1 MCARVDVYL
10 CVYTYSSVVGE
21 RIGDGSVFR
30 EIREESCRGRVSIVE
45 GGCLWAREGVCWRG
59 RVSVGEGGC
68 LGQHLHPRVSSSH
81 PASDLS
87 NRGSAQP
94 LPRELNQTS
103 TNCNARSRGKS
114 RDRLADCHQVALGKL
129 ATSGEIIR
137 PWSRSRATLVEF
149 EARGPKA
156 RQGSH

>member
-21 RIGDGSVFR
+21 RWGRWECVQRDK
-30 EIREESCRGRVSIVE
+30 RGELSR
-45 GGCLWAREGVCWRG
+45 AGVCWRG

-156 RQGSH
+156 RQGSY